1 MAVLISYLWFIS
13 HLQDPFAWDLRV
25 EVEVD
30 CRQGM
35 MDFFKEDGN
44 VLKLDVV
51 MFAQPINVFKALNCA
66 LKPYM
71 GFLNTN

>member
-1 MAVLISYLWFIS
+1 MTVTVLLLCHWFVPKKEMVAVMAVLISYLWFIS

-35 MDFFKEDGN
+35 MDF
-44 VLKLDVV
+44 LKKMEML
-51 MFAQPINVFKALNCA
+51 
-66 LKPYM
+66 
-71 GFLNTN
+71 